1 MRTPEEN
8 QDVAGRNGFV
18 WWVGVVEA
26 RNDPLKLGRCQVRI
40 GGGWHSDNKMKLPT
54 ADLPWAIPS
63 LPVNN
68 VNPYAPKEG
77 DMVFGFFLDGANAK
91 EPVMVG
97 VMPGIPLNANTNP
110 QQAFTDP
117 RTAAELAA
125 APVRPDEKKTNYP
138 RKIDEPTTSRLAR
151 NDTDYPHAIIAS
163 KKSKKSNLFEL
174 DSPYAAKYPYDN
186 VIESES
192 GHVIEIDDT
201 PDKERLHF
209 YHRSGTYYEY
219 RPDGTTQQKVVKDSY
234 QAVDA
239 NKNVY
244 VKGNYTVNVDGNLT
258 FNVKGN
264 IGMKAGG
271 SISGTAGSSISWT
284 AGSTFSAFA
293 PASASMTAVGAASVT
308 AGGMASMTAG
318 GMASVTAG
326 GAAAVT
332 AGGAATFTAAGAAT
346 LSGSV
351 VNIFGSPVGG
361 AAGAAA
367 AGAGAA
373 SAIGGASG
381 AALASLSE
389 TMASIAGTASD
400 LLHID
405 AQGLI
410 LGTPTL
416 DSVIDPGAFG
426 GQLGSAINEVGKCSV
441 ELSEAID
448 FQNALAI
455 DIDNIASTELLPT
468 GFDRFL
474 TNAQNVGQSI
484 LDAAAKV
491 DPESL
496 VKDAAQDLWKAT
508 TGPFYVAGE
517 NISRN
522 YDILTSGT
530 ATFKDQFKA
539 AQAII
544 GQGSQLYGNITNLQN
559 FSPEQ
564 LITQYSTSTFSNATS
579 QFVSSLD
586 KDSTLLNIKG
596 DVKNLL
602 GGYAN
607 NISQTFS
614 DITLP
619 MNDYINKITDN
630 FKLSQQAA
638 ALEISQQIVDLR
650 AKGFTEAEIKEL
662 IPNMTTESLKKF
674 AREFE
679 GAPAT
684 SNQIQDDYDNTGL
697 IRT

>member
-1 MRTPEEN
+1 MMRTPEEN

-18 WWVGVVEA
+18 WWVGVVES

-54 ADLPWAIPS
+54 VDLPWALPS

-68 VNPYAPKEG
+68 SNPYAPKEG
-77 DMVFGFFLDGANAK
+77 DMIFGFFLDGVNAK

-97 VMPGIPLNANTNP
+97 VMPGIPLNANTSL
-110 QQAFTDP
+110 QQSFTDA
-117 RTAAELAA
+117 RTPAELAA

-151 NDTDYPHAIIAS
+151 NDTDYPHTIIDS
-163 KKSKKSNLFEL
+163 KKKKKSNLFEL
-174 DSPYAAKYPYDN
+174 ESPYAAKYPYDN

-209 YHRSGTYYEY
+209 YHRSGSYREY
-219 RPDGTTQQKVVKDSY
+219 RPDGTTQEKVIKDSY
-234 QAVDA
+234 QAVDS

-271 SISGTAGSSISWT
+271 YISGTAGSSVSLT
-284 AGSTFSAFA
+284 AGTTFSAFA
-293 PASASMTAVGAASVT
+293 PASASMTTIGAASVT

-318 GMASVTAG
+318 GAASVTAGGVASVTAG
-326 GAAAVT
+326 GAANFT
-332 AGGAATFTAAGAAT
+332 AGGVAT
-346 LSGSV
+346 LAGSV

-373 SAIGGASG
+373 SAIGSVAGS
-381 AALASLSE
+381 ALAPLAESVATIAE
-389 TMASIAGTASD
+389 NASK
-400 LLHID
+400 LLID

-416 DSVIDPGAFG
+416 DTIIDPGAFG
-426 GQLGSAINEVGKCSV
+426 GQFGSAVEQFSACSV
-441 ELSEAID
+441 SLQEAQD
-448 FQNALAI
+448 FQAALAI
-455 DIDNIASTELLPT
+455 DIDNISSMEALPT

-474 TNAQNVGQSI
+474 TNAENVGRSI
-484 LDAAAKV
+484 LNAAEKV
-491 DPESL
+491 DPVSL
-496 VKDAAQDLWKAT
+496 VKDGAQDLWKAT
-508 TGPFYVAGE
+508 SGPFFTAGE
-517 NISRN
+517 AIGKNF
-522 YDILTSGT
+522 DIITSGT
-530 ATFKDQFKA
+530 ATFKEQFRA

-544 GQGSQLYGNITNLQN
+544 GQGGQLFSLVTNLQN

-564 LITQYSTSTFSNATS
+564 LINQYSTTALSNASS
-579 QFVSSLD
+579 QFASALD
-586 KDSTLLNIKG
+586 KDSALLSIKG

-602 GGYAN
+602 GGFAN
-607 NISQTFS
+607 NVSQTFS
-614 DITLP
+614 DLTLP
-619 MNDYINKITDN
+619 MNEYINKITDN
-630 FKLSQQAA
+630 FALAKNAA
-638 ALEISQQIVDLR
+638 ALEISQQIIDLR
-650 AKGFTEAEIKEL
+650 AQGWTEAEIKEIL
-662 IPNMTTESLKKF
+662 PNLTTEALKKF
-674 AREFE
+674 SKSFE

-684 SNQIQDDYDNTGL
+684 SNQIQDDYETTGL

>member
-1 MRTPEEN
+1 MRNPEDN

-18 WWVGVVEA
+18 WWVGVVES

-54 ADLPWAIPS
+54 ADLPWAMPS

-68 VNPYAPKEG
+68 INPYAPKEG

-91 EPVMVG
+91 EPVMIG

-151 NDTDYPHAIIAS
+151 NDTDYPHTIIDS
-163 KKSKKSNLFEL
+163 KKKKKSNLFEL
-174 DSPYAAKYPYDN
+174 DSPYAAKYPYN
-186 VIESES
+186 NAMESES

-219 RPDGTTQQKVVKDSY
+219 RPDGTTQQKVIKDSY

-293 PASASMTAVGAASVT
+293 PASASMTAGGAASMTAGGAASVT
-308 AGGMASMTAG
+308 AGAAATM
-318 GMASVTAG
+318 TAG
-326 GAAAVT
+326 GAASVI

-361 AAGAAA
+361 AAGAAG
-367 AGAGAA
+367 AGAAAA

-381 AALASLSE
+381 AALAPLSE
-389 TMASIAGTASD
+389 SMAAIAGTAVD
-400 LLHID
+400 QLYLD
-405 AQGLI
+405 PQGLI
-410 LGTPTL
+410 LGTPSL
-416 DSVIDPGAFG
+416 DTVLSPGAFG
-426 GQLGSAINEVGKCSV
+426 GQLGRAIDEVGKCAV
-441 ELSEAID
+441 DLTEALD
-448 FQNALAI
+448 FQNALAF
-455 DIDNIASTELLPT
+455 DIDNLASTAALPT
-468 GFDRFL
+468 GFDKFL

-491 DPESL
+491 DPANL
-496 VKDAAQDLWKAT
+496 VKDSAQDLWKAT
-508 TGPFYVAGE
+508 TGPFFTAGE

-522 YDILTSGT
+522 FEIITGGT
-530 ATFKDQFKA
+530 ASIKDQFKA

-544 GQGSQLYGNITNLQN
+544 GQGTQLYGTVASLQN
-559 FSPEQ
+559 FSPDQ
-564 LITQYSTSTFSNATS
+564 LITQYSSDILSNASS
-579 QFVSSLD
+579 QFASVLD
-586 KDSTLLNIKG
+586 KDSAVVSIKG
-596 DVKNLL
+596 DVKSVL
-602 GGYAN
+602 GEYAN

-630 FKLSQQAA
+630 FKLSQQSA
-638 ALEISQQIVDLR
+638 ALDISQQIVDLR

-662 IPNMTTESLKKF
+662 IPDLTAESLKKF
-674 AREFE
+674 AKTFE

-684 SNQIQDDYDNTGL
+684 SNVIQTDYDNTGL